1 MAFVLDCSVTLS
13 WLLPDERGAAT
24 DALVDELQRT
34 TAVAP
39 ASWPYEVANA
49 LLVAQ
54 RRARISDDDLNRVR
68 RALTALPIKVEAV
81 ASQHVLYAVSDLG
94 RRLDV
99 TSYDAAYV
107 ELAARRRLP
116 LATTAT
122 QGLRR
127 AQGRGLA
134 VASIEIWVRSM

>member
-13 WLLPDERGAAT
+13 WLLPDDRGAAT

-81 ASQHVLYAVSDLG
+81 ANQHVLYAVSDFG

-116 LATTAT
+116 LATLDTR
-122 QGLRR
+122 LRKVC
-127 AQGRGLA
+127 AALK
-134 VASIEIWVRSM
+134 VEVLP

>member
-1 MAFVLDCSVTLS
+1 MRFWWRSVA
-13 WLLPDERGAAT
+13 R
-24 DALVDELQRT
+24 
-34 TAVAP
+34 
-39 ASWPYEVANA
+39 ASG
-49 LLVAQ
+49 
-54 RRARISDDDLNRVR
+54 DDDLNRVR

-81 ASQHVLYAVSDLG
+81 ANQHVLYAVSDLG

-99 TSYDAAYV
+99 ASYDAAYV